1 MLASRKIIAAL
12 LAVLLALA
20 ALAGCSK
27 DAGGR
32 VTDVASAAQTVRIN
46 GVIADTVEAQSGAF
60 EGKQGDT
67 IEFEFAEP
75 ETFNTVFIIEKTTT
89 VRQFNIYAKVDGL
102 DKLVY
107 TGKRIVAE
115 NCEFETVEATALK
128 IEILNTEIGDDHFII
143 QGISCYCLG
152 EETT

>member
-1 MLASRKIIAAL
+1 MLASRKITAAL
-12 LAVLLALA
+12 LAVLLALT
-20 ALAGCSK
+20 ALAGCSR
-27 DAGGR
+27 GENGR

-75 ETFNTVFIIEKTTT
+75 EEFNTVFIIEKTTT
-89 VRQFNIYAKVDGL
+89 VRQFNIYAKVDGMYQ
-102 DKLVY
+102 LVY
-107 TGKRIVAE
+107 TGKRIVSE
-115 NCEFETVEATALK
+115 NCVFDTVKATALK
-128 IEILNTEIGDDHFII
+128 VEILNTEIGDDHFII
-143 QGISCYCLG
+143 QGISAYKLG